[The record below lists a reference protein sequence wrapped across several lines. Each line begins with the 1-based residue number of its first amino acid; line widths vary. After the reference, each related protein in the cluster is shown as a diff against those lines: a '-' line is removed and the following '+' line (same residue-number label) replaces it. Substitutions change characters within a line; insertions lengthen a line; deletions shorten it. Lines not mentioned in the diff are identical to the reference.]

1 MVGSNVGSNLW
12 LNLLFIGIF
21 FIVTI
26 CIGIYARRHTKSV
39 GAFVLG
45 GRSVGPWLTAF
56 AYGTTYF
63 SAVVFIGYAGQ
74 FGWAYG
80 MSAVWIGLGNAFIGS
95 FLVWKVMGRRTRIMT
110 KHLEATTMPEF
121 FGKRYNSKALTI
133 AASAIVF
140 VFLIPYSSSVFN
152 GLSYLFTSALGLKN
166 VPNGFEMVIVG
177 MSILTAAYVILGG
190 YMSTAIND
198 FFQGIIM
205 LVGIILV
212 IGSVINYSG
221 GYMQAVTD
229 MSQFAAPGLKMQGVY
244 TSFFGP
250 EPLNLLGVVILTSL
264 GTWGLPQMVH
274 KFYTI
279 KDEKAIEAGT
289 IISTVFAIVISVGSY
304 FLGSFGRVILLD
316 SEIPKSASGAVL
328 FDQIIPKMLDKAV
341 PAILIAVV
349 VVLVLSASMST
360 LSSLVLT
367 SSSTLTL
374 DLIGGNIDKKMTE
387 KKKVL
392 WIRIFIAV
400 FILVSMSLAIYSYRT
415 QNLYISKL
423 MSISW
428 GALAGSFLAPFL
440 YGLFWKKV
448 TKAAVWASFIG
459 GVSITLT
466 HLYLSNGA
474 IFGHNFKFPTNLPI
488 NLASPINAGAFAM
501 IFGLAI
507 VPIVSMITPKL
518 EKKVVD
524 HAFEGYDIAVAA
536 RQKKM
541 LPTDEVV

>member
-1 MVGSNVGSNLW
+1 MVGSMVW
-12 LNLLFIGIF
+12 LNLLFIFVF

-26 CIGIYARRHTKSV
+26 CIGVYARRHTKSV
-39 GAFVLG
+39 GAFILG
-45 GRSVGPWLTAF
+45 SRSVGPWLTAF

-80 MSAVWIGLGNAFIGS
+80 MSSVWIGLGNAFIGS
-95 FLVWKVMGRRTRIMT
+95 FLVWKILGRRTRIMT

-121 FGKRYNSKALTI
+121 FGKRYDSKALTI

-140 VFLIPYSSSVFN
+140 VFLIPYSASVFN
-152 GLSYLFTSALGLKN
+152 GLSYLFTSALGLQN
-166 VPNGFEMVIVG
+166 VQYGFEMCIIG
-177 MSILTAAYVILGG
+177 MSLLTAVYVILGG

-205 LVGIILV
+205 LAGIILV
-212 IGSVINYSG
+212 IAATLNESG
-221 GYMQAVTD
+221 GLMQAMTQL
-229 MSQFAAPGLKMQGVY
+229 STFTAPNTQMQGVFV
-244 TSFFGP
+244 SFLGP
-250 EPLNLLGVVILTSL
+250 EPLNLLGVIILTSI

-279 KDEKAIEAGT
+279 KDEKAIQTGT
-289 IISTVFAIVISVGSY
+289 IISTVFAIVISGGSY
-304 FLGSFGRVILLD
+304 FLGSFGRLFVTPEDIT
-316 SEIPKSASGAVL
+316 SSVSGKL
-328 FDQIIPKMLDKAV
+328 MFDQIIPKLLNQAV
-341 PAILIAVV
+341 PAVLIAIV

-374 DLIGGNIDKKMTE
+374 DFIGGNFVKDMTE

-392 WIRIFIAV
+392 WIRILIAV
-400 FILVSMSLAIYSYRT
+400 FILISMILAIYSYRT
-415 QNLYISKL
+415 QNLYITKL

-448 TKAAVWASFIG
+448 TRPAVWASFIG
-459 GVSITLT
+459 GVGITVT
-466 HLYLSNGA
+466 HLILSNGEM
-474 IFGHNFKFPTNLPI
+474 FGHSFKFPANLPV

-507 VPIVSMITPKL
+507 VPLVSWITPKL
-518 EKKVVD
+518 SPKVVD

-536 RQKKM
+536 SQKKI
-541 LPTDEVV
+541 LPADEVI

>member
-212 IGSVINYSG
+212 IGAVINYSG

-507 VPIVSMITPKL
+507 VPIVSMISPKL
-518 EKKVVD
+518 DKKVVD

>member
-1 MVGSNVGSNLW
+1 MVW

-21 FIVTI
+21 FLVTI
-26 CIGIYARRHTKSV
+26 LIGLYARKHTKSTE
-39 GAFVLG
+39 AFVLG
-45 GRSVGPWLTAF
+45 GRTVGPWLTAF

-80 MSAVWIGLGNAFIGS
+80 MSAVWIGIGNAFIGS
-95 FLVWKVMGRRTRIMT
+95 LLVWKVMGRRTRIMT
-110 KHLEATTMPEF
+110 KHLNATTMPEF
-121 FGKRYNSKALTI
+121 FGSRYDSKALKI
-133 AASAIVF
+133 AASVIVF
-140 VFLIPYSSSVFN
+140 VFMIPYSSSVFN
-152 GLSYLFTSALGLKN
+152 GLSYLFTSALGLDHIQY
-166 VPNGFEMVIVG
+166 GYELCIIG

-198 FFQGIIM
+198 FFQGIVM
-205 LVGIILV
+205 LAGIILV
-212 IGSVINYSG
+212 IGSILNSSG
-221 GYMQAVTD
+221 GFMQAMTD
-229 MSQFAAPGLKMQGVY
+229 MSKFAAPSTDMQGAY
-244 TSFFGP
+244 ISLFGP
-250 EPLNLLGVVILTSL
+250 EPLNLLGVVILTSV

-304 FLGSFGRVILLD
+304 FIGSFGRLFVKAEDIT
-316 SEIPKSASGAVL
+316 SASSGKLL
-328 FDQIIPKMLDKAV
+328 FDQIVPKLLNEAV
-341 PAILIAVV
+341 PAVLIAVV

-374 DLIGGNIDKKMTE
+374 DLISGSVVKDMTE

-392 WIRIFIAV
+392 WLRILIGF
-400 FILVSMSLAIYSYRT
+400 FILVSMVLAIYSYRT

-448 TKAAVWASFIG
+448 TRAAVWASFIS
-459 GVSITLT
+459 GVGITVT
-466 HLYLSNGA
+466 HLILSNGD
-474 IFGHNFKFPTNLPI
+474 IFGHNFKFPTDLPI
-488 NLASPINAGAFAM
+488 NLASPINAGSFAM
-501 IFGLAI
+501 LFGLII
-507 VPIVSMITPKL
+507 VPVVSLISPKL
-518 EKKVVD
+518 EKKTVD

-536 RQKKM
+536 RQKRI
-541 LPTDEVV
+541 LPTDEVI

>member
-1 MVGSNVGSNLW
+1 MQGRRMVGSMVW
-12 LNLLFIGIF
+12 LNLLFIGVF
-21 FIVTI
+21 FIITI
-26 CIGIYARRHTKSV
+26 CIGIYARKTTKSV
-39 GAFVLG
+39 GGFVLG

-80 MSAVWIGLGNAFIGS
+80 MSAVWIGAGNAFVGS

-121 FGKRYNSKALTI
+121 FGKRYNSKGLTI

-140 VFLIPYSSSVFN
+140 IFMIPYSASVFN
-152 GLSYLFTSALGLKN
+152 GLSYLFTSALGLENIKY
-166 VPNGFEMVIVG
+166 GFEMCIIG
-177 MSILTAAYVILGG
+177 MSLLTAVYVILGG

-198 FFQGIIM
+198 FFQGIVM

-212 IGSVINYSG
+212 IGATLNAAG
-221 GYMQAVTD
+221 GFMQAVAD
-229 MSQFAAPGLKMQGVY
+229 MSKFAAPESSINGVY
-244 TSFFGP
+244 ASFFGP
-250 EPLNLLGVVILTSL
+250 QPLNLLGVVILTSV

-279 KDEKAIEAGT
+279 KDEKAIETGT

-304 FLGSFGRVILLD
+304 FLGSFGRLFVTEG
-316 SEIPKSASGAVL
+316 EITNASGKVV
-328 FDQIIPKMLDKAV
+328 FDQIIPKLLDKAV
-341 PAILIAVV
+341 PAVLIAVV

-374 DLIGGNIDKKMTE
+374 DFIGGNIVKNMTE

-392 WIRIFIAV
+392 WIRIMIAFFIT
-400 FILVSMSLAIYSYRT
+400 VSMALAIYSYRT

-440 YGLFWKKV
+440 YGLFWKGV
-448 TKAAVWASFIG
+448 TKSAVWASFIS
-459 GVSITLT
+459 GVGITVT
-466 HLYLSNGA
+466 HLVLSNGA
-474 IFGHNFKFPTNLPI
+474 IFGHNFQFPTNLPI

-501 IFGLAI
+501 IFGLII
-507 VPIVSMITPKL
+507 VPVVSWISPKPD
-518 EKKVVD
+518 KKTVD

-536 RQKKM
+536 SQKKI

>member
-1 MVGSNVGSNLW
+1 MVGSMVW
-12 LNLLFIGIF
+12 LNLLFIGVF
-21 FIVTI
+21 FIITI
-26 CIGIYARRHTKSV
+26 FIGLYARRHTKSV

-80 MSAVWIGLGNAFIGS
+80 MSAVWIGVGNAFIGS

-121 FGKRYNSKALTI
+121 FGKRYDSKALTI
-133 AASAIVF
+133 ASSLIVF

-152 GLSYLFTSALGLKN
+152 GLSYLFTLALGLKN

-177 MSILTAAYVILGG
+177 MSLLTAVYVILGG

-198 FFQGIIM
+198 FFQGIVM

-212 IGSVINYSG
+212 IAAVINHSG
-221 GYMQAVTD
+221 GYMQAMTD
-229 MSQFAAPGLKMQGVY
+229 MSAFVAPNTSMQGVY

-250 EPLNLLGVVILTSL
+250 EPLNLLGVVVLTSL

-279 KDEKAIEAGT
+279 KDEKAIETGT

-304 FLGSFGRVILLD
+304 FLGSFGRVILSN
-316 SEIPKSASGAVL
+316 SEIPKSAAGTVL
-328 FDQIIPKMLDKAV
+328 FDQIVPKMLEKAV
-341 PAILIAVV
+341 PAVLIAIV

-374 DLIGGNIDKKMTE
+374 DLIGGNIDKNMTE

-392 WIRIFIAV
+392 WIRIFVAV
-400 FILVSMSLAIYSYRT
+400 FILVSMALAIYSYRT

-448 TKAAVWASFIG
+448 TKAGVWASFIG
-459 GVSITLT
+459 GVGITLT

-507 VPIVSMITPKL
+507 VPIVSLISPKL
-518 EKKVVD
+518 NKKVVD

-541 LPTDEVV
+541 LPEDEVI

>member
-1 MVGSNVGSNLW
+1 MVGSNVW

-221 GYMQAVTD
+221 GYMQAMTD

-304 FLGSFGRVILLD
+304 FLGSFGRIIL
-316 SEIPKSASGAVL
+316 SGGEVPKSASGAVL
-328 FDQIIPKMLDKAV
+328 FDQIVPKMLDKAV

-448 TKAAVWASFIG
+448 TKSAVWASFIG
-459 GVSITLT
+459 GVCITLT

-518 EKKVVD
+518 DKKVVD

-541 LPTDEVV
+541 LQDEVV

>member
-1 MVGSNVGSNLW
+1 MDKVGFSI
-12 LNLLFIGIF
+12 LLIAVF
-21 FIVTI
+21 FVVTV
-26 CIGIYARRHTKSV
+26 CIGIYARKHTSNVKS
-39 GAFVLG
+39 FVLG
-45 GRSVGPWLTAF
+45 GREVGPWLTAF

-74 FGWAYG
+74 FGWG
-80 MSAVWIGLGNAFIGS
+80 FGLSAVWIGLGNALIGS
-95 FLVWKVMGRRTRIMT
+95 FLVWKIMGRRTRIMT

-121 FGKRYNSKALTI
+121 FGKRYDSNALKI
-133 AASAIVF
+133 AASLIVF

-152 GLSYLFTSALGLKN
+152 GLSYLLTSALGLRD
-166 VPNGFEMVIVG
+166 VAFGFEIIIIG
-177 MSILTAAYVILGG
+177 MCALTAIYVILGG

-205 LVGIILV
+205 LVGIVLV
-212 IGSVINYSG
+212 IISVISFSG
-221 GYMQAVTD
+221 GLPQAMAD
-229 MSQFAAPGLKMQGVY
+229 MSKFVAPNVEVQGAY

-279 KDEKAIEAGT
+279 KDEKAIKYGT
-289 IISTVFAIVISVGSY
+289 VISTVFAIIISVGSY
-304 FLGSFGRVILLD
+304 FLGSFGRVVLTAEELPMNAD
-316 SEIPKSASGAVL
+316 GALL
-328 FDQIIPKMLDKAV
+328 FDQIVPRMLDKAV

-374 DLIGGNIDKKMTE
+374 DLIGGNIVKDMTE

-392 WIRIFIAV
+392 SIRIFLAI
-400 FILVSMSLAIYSYRT
+400 FIIISGALAIYSYRT
-415 QNLYISKL
+415 QNLYITKL

-428 GALAGSFLAPFL
+428 GALAGSFLAPFI

-448 TKAAVWASFIG
+448 TRSAVWASFIG
-459 GVSITLT
+459 GVGITVT
-466 HLYLSNGA
+466 HLILSNGK
-474 IFGHNFKFPTNLPI
+474 IFGHGFTFPTGLPI

-501 IFGLAI
+501 FFGLLI
-507 VPIVSMITPKL
+507 VPIVSLITPKL
-518 EKKVVD
+518 TKETVD

-536 RQKKM
+536 SQKAI
-541 LPTDEVV
+541 LPQDEVK

>member
-1 MVGSNVGSNLW
+1 MDKVGFSLV
-12 LNLLFIGIF
+12 FIAIF
-21 FIVTI
+21 FVVTVA
-26 CIGIYARRHTKSV
+26 IGIYARKHTSNVKS
-39 GAFVLG
+39 FVLG
-45 GRSVGPWLTAF
+45 SREVGPWLTAF

-74 FGWAYG
+74 FGWNFG
-80 MSAVWIGLGNAFIGS
+80 ISAVWIGLGNALIGS
-95 FLVWKVMGRRTRIMT
+95 FLVWKIMGRRTRIMT

-121 FGKRYNSKALTI
+121 FGKRYDSKALKI
-133 AASAIVF
+133 VASVIVF

-152 GLSYLFTSALGLKN
+152 GLSYLLTSALGLRD
-166 VPNGFEMVIVG
+166 VEFGFELIIIG
-177 MSILTAAYVILGG
+177 MCVLTAVYVILGG

-212 IGSVINYSG
+212 IISVISFSG
-221 GYMQAVTD
+221 GLPQAMSD
-229 MSQFAAPGLKMQGVY
+229 MSNFVAPNVAVQGAY

-279 KDEKAIEAGT
+279 KDEKAIKYGT

-304 FLGSFGRVILLD
+304 FLGSFGRVVLTQTELPMNAD
-316 SEIPKSASGAVL
+316 GALL
-328 FDQIIPKMLDKAV
+328 FDQIVPRMLDKAV

-374 DLIGGNIDKKMTE
+374 DLIGGNIIKDMTE

-392 WIRIFIAV
+392 SIRIFLAI
-400 FILVSMSLAIYSYRT
+400 FIVISGALAIYSYRT
-415 QNLYISKL
+415 QNLYITKL

-428 GALAGSFLAPFL
+428 GALAGSFLAPFI
-440 YGLFWKKV
+440 YGLFSKKI
-448 TKAAVWASFIG
+448 TRAAVWASFIG
-459 GVSITLT
+459 GVGITVA
-466 HLYLSNGA
+466 HLILSNGK
-474 IFGHNFKFPTNLPI
+474 IFGHGFTFPTGLPI

-501 IFGLAI
+501 FFGLII
-507 VPIVSMITPKL
+507 VPLVSLITPKL
-518 EKKVVD
+518 KQATVD

-536 RQKKM
+536 SQKAI
-541 LPTDEVV
+541 LPQDEVK

>member
-1 MVGSNVGSNLW
+1 MVGSMVW
-12 LNLLFIGIF
+12 LNVLLICIF
-21 FIVTI
+21 FVITI

-80 MSAVWIGLGNAFIGS
+80 MSAIWIGVGNAFIGS

-121 FGKRYNSKALTI
+121 FGKRFDSKALTI

-140 VFLIPYSSSVFN
+140 IFLIPYSSSVFN

-166 VPNGFEMVIVG
+166 VPYGFEMVIIG
-177 MSILTAAYVILGG
+177 MSLLTAAYVILGG

-198 FFQGIIM
+198 FFQGIVM

-212 IGSVINYSG
+212 IAAVINQSG
-221 GYMQAVTD
+221 GMMQAMTD
-229 MSQFAAPGLKMQGVY
+229 MSNFVAPNTAMKGVY
-244 TSFFGP
+244 VSFFGP

-279 KDEKAIEAGT
+279 KDEKAIQTGT
-289 IISTVFAIVISVGSY
+289 IISTIFAIVISVGSY
-304 FLGSFGRVILLD
+304 FLGSFGRLFVTD
-316 SEIPKSASGAVL
+316 KEITSASGKLL
-328 FDQIIPKMLDKAV
+328 FDQIIPKLLDKAV

-374 DLIGGNIDKKMTE
+374 DLIGGTIDKKMTE

-392 WIRIFIAV
+392 WIRILIAV
-400 FILVSMSLAIYSYRT
+400 FILISMSLAIYSYRT

-440 YGLFWKKV
+440 YGLFWKKA

-459 GVSITLT
+459 GVGITLT
-466 HLYLSNGA
+466 HLVLSNGA
-474 IFGHNFKFPTNLPI
+474 MFGHNFQFPTNLPI

-501 IFGLAI
+501 FFGLII
-507 VPIVSMITPKL
+507 VPIVSLITPKL
-518 EKKVVD
+518 SKKVVD

-536 RQKKM
+536 SQKKM
-541 LPTDEVV
+541 LPVDEVI

>member
-1 MVGSNVGSNLW
+1 MVW
-12 LNLLFIGIF
+12 LNLLFIGVF
-21 FIVTI
+21 FIITI
-26 CIGIYARRHTKSV
+26 FIGIYARRHTKNV
-39 GAFVLG
+39 GSFVLG

-80 MSAVWIGLGNAFIGS
+80 MSAVWIGVGNAFIGS

-133 AASAIVF
+133 AASVIVF
-140 VFLIPYSSSVFN
+140 VFMIPYSSSVFN
-152 GLSYLFTSALGLKN
+152 GLSYLFTLALGLKN
-166 VPNGFEMVIVG
+166 VPNGFEMVIIG
-177 MSILTAAYVILGG
+177 MSLLTAAYVILGG

-205 LVGIILV
+205 LAGIILV
-212 IGSVINYSG
+212 IAAVINYGG
-221 GYMQAVTD
+221 GYMNAISD
-229 MSQFAAPGLKMQGVY
+229 MSKFAAPNLDMQGAY

-250 EPLNLLGVVILTSL
+250 EPLNLLGVVVLTSL

-279 KDEKAIEAGT
+279 KDEKAIETGT

-304 FLGSFGRVILLD
+304 FLGCFGRVILTD
-316 SEIPKSASGAVL
+316 AEIPKNAAGVVL
-328 FDQIIPKMLDKAV
+328 FDQIIPRVLEKAV
-341 PAILIAVV
+341 PAVLIAVV

-374 DLIGGNIDKKMTE
+374 DLIGGNVVKDMTD

-392 WIRIFIAV
+392 WIRIFVAI
-400 FILVSMSLAIYSYRT
+400 FIIISASLAIYSYRT
-415 QNLYISKL
+415 GNLYISKL

-448 TKAAVWASFIG
+448 TKSAVWASFIG
-459 GVSITLT
+459 GVGITVT
-466 HLYLSNGA
+466 HLILSNGA
-474 IFGHNFKFPTNLPI
+474 IFGHDFKFPTNLPI

-501 IFGLAI
+501 FFGLII
-507 VPIVSMITPKL
+507 VPLVSLITPKL

-536 RQKKM
+536 SQKKI
-541 LPTDEVV
+541 LPADEVI